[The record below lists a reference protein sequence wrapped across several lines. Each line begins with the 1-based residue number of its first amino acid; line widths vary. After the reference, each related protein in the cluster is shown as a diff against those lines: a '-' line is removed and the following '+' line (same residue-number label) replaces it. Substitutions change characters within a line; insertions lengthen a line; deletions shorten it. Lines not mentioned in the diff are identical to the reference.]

1 MKRLVV
7 LFLFLAFVL
16 EVKGQTG
23 PVFPYNNPSK
33 ETIKAL
39 AKENSVKGSVFRTYL
54 VQTINLGLTDTTLRL
69 SDAHIDWI
77 FEHLYYEEIYLQE
90 GGYKNSGYNP
100 TLKKMVSST
109 GHKWSGFGWVF
120 RVGTFKI
127 TLLKGDCANILT
139 VPVVRLY
146 TKPPASSLPPVG
158 PPATDWKFVPLVVQ
172 KEEVVEPI
180 VRLNLPAPAPGKKK
194 FKIWI
199 PILGAAILG
208 TAAALLLKKGK
219 LAPTPAP
226 PVIEPRTMPPGI
238 PSVPVVPNPG
248 VPADPRSMPGGIGFS
263 PSGK

>member
-1 MKRLVV
+1 MKRLVFM
-7 LFLFLAFVL
+7 FLFLAFVL
-16 EVKGQTG
+16 EIKGQTG

-54 VQTINLGLTDTTLRL
+54 VQTINLGLVDTTLKVSTANIDYTFDRL
-69 SDAHIDWI
+69 
-77 FEHLYYEEIYLQE
+77 FYEEIYLEE

-139 VPVVRLY
+139 VPVVRLEV
-146 TKPPASSLPPVG
+146 KKVPPKTQDSPEVLSKW
-158 PPATDWKFVPLVVQ
+158 TFIPLAEQ
-172 KEEVVEPI
+172 KEEPISKSTVVSKD
-180 VRLNLPAPAPGKKK
+180 NAASPGKKK
-194 FKIWI
+194 IKAWV

-208 TAAALLLKKGK
+208 TAAYLIFKKGK
-219 LAPTPAP
+219 TAQIIEP
-226 PVIEPRTMPPGI
+226 PIIDPRTMPPGLPSGPGGI
-238 PSVPVVPNPG
+238 PS
-248 VPADPRSMPGGIGFS
+248 DPRSQPPGGG
-263 PSGK
+263 